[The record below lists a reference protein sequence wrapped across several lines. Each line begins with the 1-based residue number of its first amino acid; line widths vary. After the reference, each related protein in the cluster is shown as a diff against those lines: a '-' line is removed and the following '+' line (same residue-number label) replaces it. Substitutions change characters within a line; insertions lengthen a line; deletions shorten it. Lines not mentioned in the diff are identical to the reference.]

1 MSNELRNFLALSYD
15 ELEQLNLKAKEQR
28 QKRVAVHKIQ
38 EERIKYLTDEKRI
51 KAVTVLFSDL
61 EGRLH
66 MLDYDKKFLV
76 KSWDNLTFDGSSI
89 RGFTAQRESDLRLA
103 MDWASFYWAPADVFG
118 SGKVLVFGEVIDKDG
133 SPYSA
138 DIRGRLKGFA
148 GEMYKNEEY
157 TLNAANEI
165 EGFLFQGSDAERR
178 YNETGKF
185 EYVNTGGYYHSLP
198 GDPLRTFI
206 DTTAE
211 VQRAMGFQNEKDH
224 PEVAPSQFEIN
235 YGYGEVVQAADQIQL
250 YKLICR
256 QVATR
261 MGLTACFLPK
271 PVVGVNGNGMHTNV
285 SISKGGKNIYW
296 DPKGEEKLSKF
307 GWAFVD
313 RILTHGND
321 ICLLLNASV
330 NAYRRLD
337 PHFEAPNQ
345 LKASP
350 VDRGS
355 MIRIPI
361 GNERSMRV
369 EVRSVAPDANPYLVM
384 YSIFRTGIEG
394 ETAKIKN
401 LRQAERYLPDNVY
414 LALDN
419 FRKADWTT
427 KLLGEDVKARYGA
440 LKQAAADRCARHS
453 ARLSKC
459 RKCSTTTRS
468 TINSCGICF
477 RQIPQGSGEWG
488 GSPVTKS
495 TRFSLVHSS
504 HSRRRAHALN
514 RSGRLRHS
522 WPLLRP
528 MPRRFLPYWLRPSM
542 LLRCAQR
549 CNRRTSPS
557 PQQRA
562 RSTAASS
569 HRAFRSWSWR
579 RSAFGSHGPYPG

>member
-1 MSNELRNFLALSYD
+1 MSNELREFLALSYG
-15 ELEQLNLKAKEQR
+15 ELEELNLKAKEQR
-28 QKRVAVHKIQ
+28 KNRVAAHKVQ
-38 EERIKYLTDEKRI
+38 EERLKYLSDEKRI

-66 MLDYDKKFLV
+66 MLDYDKKFLI

-103 MDWASFYWAPADVFG
+103 MDWGAFYWAPADVFG
-118 SGKVLVFGEVIDKDG
+118 SGKVLVFGQVIDKDG

-138 DIRGRLKGFA
+138 DIRGVLKGYA
-148 GEMYKNEEY
+148 DELNKREGY

-165 EGFLFQGSDAERR
+165 EGFLFNGKDAESR

-206 DTTAE
+206 DTCAE

-235 YGYGEVVQAADQIQL
+235 YGYGEVVAAADQIQL

-261 MGLTACFLPK
+261 MGLTASFLPK
-271 PVVGVNGNGMHTNV
+271 PVVGVNGSGMHTNV
-285 SISKGGKNIYW
+285 SISKGAKNMFW
-296 DPKGEEKLSKF
+296 DPKGDEKLSKF
-307 GWAFVD
+307 GWAFLD

-321 ICLLLNASV
+321 LCLLLNASV

-345 LKASP
+345 IKASP

-361 GNERSMRV
+361 GNEKSMRV
-369 EVRSVAPDANPYLVM
+369 EVRSVSPDASPYMVM
-384 YSIFRTGIEG
+384 LSIFKTGLDG

-401 LRQAERYLPDNVY
+401 LRQAERYLPDNIY
-414 LALDN
+414 SALQD
-419 FRKADWTT
+419 FRKAEWTT
-427 KLLGEDVKARYGA
+427 KLLGEDVKNRYA
-440 LKQAAADRCARHS
+440 ELKQASADRCP
-453 ARLSKC
+453 RLLGTFVK
-459 RKCSTTTRS
+459 TPEVQYHHEVY
-468 TINSCGICF
+468 N
-477 RQIPQGSGEWG
+477 Q
-488 GSPVTKS
+488 
-495 TRFSLVHSS
+495 
-504 HSRRRAHALN
+504 
-514 RSGRLRHS
+514 
-522 WPLLRP
+522 
-528 MPRRFLPYWLRPSM
+528 FLWNL
-542 LLRCAQR
+542 
-549 CNRRTSPS
+549 
-557 PQQRA
+557 
-562 RSTAASS
+562 
-569 HRAFRSWSWR
+569 F
-579 RSAFGSHGPYPG
+579 

>member
-28 QKRVAVHKIQ
+28 KNRVAAHKVQ

-66 MLDYDKKFLV
+66 MLDYDKKFLI

-103 MDWASFYWAPADVFG
+103 MDWSAFYWGPADVFG
-118 SGKVLVFGEVIDKDG
+118 PGKVLVFGEVIDKDG

-138 DIRGRLKGFA
+138 DIRGALKGYA
-148 GEMYKNEEY
+148 EGLHKKEGY

-165 EGFLFQGSDAERR
+165 EGFLFKGENAERT
-178 YNETGKF
+178 YHQTGRF

-211 VQRAMGFQNEKDH
+211 VQRSMGFQNEKDH

-235 YGYGEVVQAADQIQL
+235 YGYGEVVAAADQIQL

-261 MGLTACFLPK
+261 MGFTASFLPK
-271 PVVGVNGNGMHTNV
+271 PVVGVNGSGMHTNV
-285 SISKGGKNIYW
+285 SISKDGKNLFW
-296 DPKGEEKLSKF
+296 DPKGEEKLSKM

-321 ICLLLNASV
+321 LCLLFNASV

-345 LKASP
+345 LNASP
-350 VDRGS
+350 VNRGA

-361 GNERSMRV
+361 GNDKSMRT
-369 EVRSVAPDANPYLVM
+369 EVRAVAPDANPYMVM
-384 YSIFRTGIEG
+384 YSIFKTGLDG
-394 ETAKIKN
+394 DTSKIKN
-401 LRQAERYLPDNVY
+401 LRQAERYLPDNIY
-414 LALDN
+414 TALEN
-419 FRKADWTT
+419 FRNAEWTT
-427 KLLGEDVKARYGA
+427 KLLGADVKGRYA
-440 LKQAAADRCARHS
+440 DLKQASADRCP
-453 ARLSKC
+453 RLLGTVVKAMEVQFHHEVY
-459 RKCSTTTRS
+459 
-468 TINSCGICF
+468 N
-477 RQIPQGSGEWG
+477 Q
-488 GSPVTKS
+488 
-495 TRFSLVHSS
+495 
-504 HSRRRAHALN
+504 
-514 RSGRLRHS
+514 
-522 WPLLRP
+522 
-528 MPRRFLPYWLRPSM
+528 FLWNM
-542 LLRCAQR
+542 
-549 CNRRTSPS
+549 
-557 PQQRA
+557 
-562 RSTAASS
+562 
-569 HRAFRSWSWR
+569 F
-579 RSAFGSHGPYPG
+579 